1 MQFRHKEGNHKSQKF
16 YEKEL
21 QELVLLNSKTYKQ
34 DEEINY
40 LTSQINR
47 FLLLSESGFTNDES
61 ENLNKKLE
69 DQKKNIKTIQSIN
82 HSYESKINSLKKNIN
97 KLKNNLEDMSYGST
111 LKGFIKKDRHFKI
124 IKEIKDVRNLKTK

>member
-69 DQKKNIKTIQSIN
+69 D
-82 HSYESKINSLKKNIN
+82 
-97 KLKNNLEDMSYGST
+97 
-111 LKGFIKKDRHFKI
+111 
-124 IKEIKDVRNLKTK
+124 